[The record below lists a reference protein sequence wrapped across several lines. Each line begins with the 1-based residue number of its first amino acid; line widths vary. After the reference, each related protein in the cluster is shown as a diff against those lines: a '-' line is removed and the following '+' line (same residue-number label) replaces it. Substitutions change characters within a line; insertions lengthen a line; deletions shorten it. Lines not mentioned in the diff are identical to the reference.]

1 MLAKAVIP
9 RESEIKIE
17 MRKASF
23 GGDRSEAGRYAANIR
38 WQGHTKR
45 ELKEEQP
52 KGSSSNPI
60 TQRLIDAQNNLKA
73 KGYKVKKYEQKQRLT
88 GTVPSQTTST
98 EGDIIKFG
106 DLQKILGQE
115 LMATTND
122 RVASGAT
129 MMNQA
134 MQYFR
139 DTDEAIL
146 FTVEKDGQ
154 VVGAAVLYMP
164 LTYPNGDE
172 GTKGEL
178 VYAGSLAKVSGT
190 GSALFAEV
198 LKTVASAEK
207 TLFLKSLDD
216 AYPFWKSMGFNM
228 MGSFGTMGNKKVSE
242 MAKDLP

>member
-1 MLAKAVIP
+1 VAI
-9 RESEIKIE
+9 
-17 MRKASF
+17 
-23 GGDRSEAGRYAANIR
+23 GRR
-38 WQGHTKR
+38 RVGTLPMSDGK
-45 ELKEEQP
+45 P

-73 KGYKVKKYEQKQRLT
+73 KGYTIKRYENKQTTTR
-88 GTVPSQTTST
+88 TVPSQTTSA
-98 EGDIIKFG
+98 EGDIIQFN

-115 LMATTND
+115 LYATTNE

-129 MMNQA
+129 IMNQA
-134 MQYFR
+134 IQYFR
-139 DTDEAIL
+139 DTDDTIL

-172 GTKGEL
+172 GFMGEL
-178 VYAGSLAKVSGT
+178 VYAGSLAKVKGT
-190 GSALFAEV
+190 GSAMFAEV

-207 TLFLKSLDD
+207 KLFLKSLDD
-216 AYPFWKSMGFNM
+216 AYPFWESMGFNM
-228 MGSFGTMGNKKVSE
+228 VGTFGTMGVKKVSE